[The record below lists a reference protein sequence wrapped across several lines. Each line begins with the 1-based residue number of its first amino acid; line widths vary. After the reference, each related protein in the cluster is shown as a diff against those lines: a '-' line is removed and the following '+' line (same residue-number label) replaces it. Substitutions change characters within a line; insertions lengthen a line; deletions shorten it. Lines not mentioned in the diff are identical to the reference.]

1 MRRKASAQSLANGA
15 HHVNLFSNLFEETKM
30 IALDTFREET
40 RSWLEANCPESM
52 RTPMPEREMP
62 WGGRNATYANPD
74 TKVWMDN
81 MASRGWTAP
90 EWPAEYG
97 GGGLS
102 KEENKVL
109 QQELARIKARPALTS
124 FGLWMLGPALLE
136 FANEEQKKKY
146 LSEIVKGE
154 IRWCQGY
161 SEPGAGSDLAGL
173 QTKCEDKG
181 DHYLVNGQKVWTSY
195 ADKCDMIFCLVRT
208 DTTVKHDGISFLL
221 IDMDTDGVEARPIKL
236 ISGASPFCETFLT
249 DVKVPKENLVGEL
262 NKGWTIAKRL
272 LEHERSM
279 ISGMG
284 MGAGAA
290 SMGGMETVA
299 KENFGTDGEKIADSS
314 IRQAIADHKMDQQAF
329 GLTLKRSSEE
339 AKSGQG
345 MGAAS
350 AMFKYYGTEVNKRRF
365 ELLLEVL
372 GTQALGW
379 EGEGFESKELA
390 VTRSWLRSKG
400 NSIEGGTSE
409 VQLNVIAKRV
419 LGLPDA

>member
-136 FANEEQKKKY
+136 FANEAQKKKY

-329 GLTLKRSSEE
+329 GLTLKRSSAE